1 MYACYKQGA
10 FAHPHSGLKRTPSPA
25 RKWSALLPKVS
36 KILLS
41 RGPCETNRFQC
52 YSTSDSVIEY
62 IKIIC
67 LNMKPHVANRHLPTA
82 SDVASGGLGCIV
94 FRTAANRGV
103 GKPFEMH
110 PQVRDTSVFLGKARP
125 P

>member
-1 MYACYKQGA
+1 MKQID
-10 FAHPHSGLKRTPSPA
+10 F
-25 RKWSALLPKVS
+25 SATALQ
-36 KILLS
+36 IQLLS
-41 RGPCETNRFQC
+41 
-52 YSTSDSVIEY
+52 

-110 PQVRDTSVFLGKARP
+110 PNNRNLQVRDTSVFPRKARP